1 MLEKE
6 NPVKITQAAHEL
18 GISHKTAY
26 NWISLGYLT
35 IVHPGYIHMSEL
47 RRAQIR
53 VQNIKT
59 ENSKKTTNQILRDQR
74 GRFSPKED

>member
-6 NPVKITQAAHEL
+6 KPVKITHAASEL
-18 GISHKTAY
+18 GISYKTAY
-26 NWISLGYLT
+26 NWIQLGYLT

-59 ENSKKTTNQILRDQR
+59 DNSKKTTNLILRDQR
-74 GRFSPKED
+74 GRFTSKDK

>member
-6 NPVKITQAAHEL
+6 KPVKITQGASEL
-18 GISHKTAY
+18 GVSHKTAY

-35 IVHPGYIHMSEL
+35 IVHPGYVYMSEL

-53 VQNIKT
+53 AQNTKT
-59 ENSKKTTNQILRDQR
+59 ENSKKTTNQISRDHR
-74 GRFSPKED
+74 GRFTLKD